1 MVNRRQLR
9 KNRENIEEFMDSKK
23 YKRLSSKQKKRIT
36 NLMIACLVLVVVSF
50 CMAWFTT
57 KNKIGGMM
65 QFIGLSGPLFNMRSI
80 LVGLVSS
87 TIFGLIDN
95 GGLYFGMDALDPI
108 LPGDELEKAGWGN
121 TFSDFL
127 GAFLGTFIGIFVK
140 NITGVE
146 DTPLFSEVIGIL
158 FGCILG
164 IYLPKLLKG
173 KKQKLCKGEQVKKD
187 IKDLLKRKKV
197 IDKLL
202 KAKKIIKKKLNK
214 KEKE

>member
-9 KNRENIEEFMDSKK
+9 KNIDSIEHFMGSDKFNKLKK
-23 YKRLSSKQKKRIT
+23 KQKKKIV
-36 NLMIACLVLVVVSF
+36 NLMMVCVILIAVSF
-50 CMAWFTT
+50 CMAYFTS
-57 KNKIGGMM
+57 KDKSGGVIG
-65 QFIGLSGPLFNMRSI
+65 FLGLSGPSFNMRGI

-95 GGLYFGMDALDPI
+95 GGLYFGMSALDPI
-108 LPGDELEKAGWGN
+108 LPGDGVEKVGWGN

-158 FGCILG
+158 IGCVLG
-164 IYLPKLLKG
+164 IYIPKLLKKG
-173 KKQKLCKGEQVKKD
+173 GKLCKGEQAKKD
-187 IKDLLKRKKV
+187 LQDLLDKKAV
-197 IDKLL
+197 LNKLI
-202 KAKKIIKKKLNK
+202 KAKKKIKKKLDK
-214 KEKE
+214 KN